1 MTLKTLVYFKLN
13 QNLVKIFLFLNKMQV
28 LFNIKP
34 NLNFLHFIYCNLY
47 KKASHD
53 FRKLVVGIL
62 YTTQI
67 LFCQDVWGTNSIL
80 LVFFDS
86 CQLFE
91 LFLVLQT
98 VRLLNRSGT
107 IDVGFFFFPCSLE
120 KNSGTKQMHCT
131 TICRSD

>member
-1 MTLKTLVYFKLN
+1 MVLLLAKK
-13 QNLVKIFLFLNKMQV
+13 QV
-28 LFNIKP
+28 LFYIKP
-34 NLNFLHFIYCNLY
+34 NFYFLHFIYCNSY

-53 FRKLVVGIL
+53 FRKLLVGIL

-67 LFCQDVWGTNSIL
+67 LLCQDVWGTNSIL

-86 CQLFE
+86 CQPLE

-120 KNSGTKQMHCT
+120 KTQVQNKCIVQRYVDQIEKYCNWPS
-131 TICRSD
+131 S